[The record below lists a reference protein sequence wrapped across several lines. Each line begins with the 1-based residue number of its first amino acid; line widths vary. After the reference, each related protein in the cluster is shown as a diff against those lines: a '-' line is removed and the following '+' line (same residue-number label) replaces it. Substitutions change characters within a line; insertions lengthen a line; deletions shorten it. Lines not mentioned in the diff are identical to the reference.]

1 LATDNTE
8 DSELLFGS
16 SICERL
22 EKFSKE
28 NKLKSLLDKDTH
40 SGIKRKREHQPTS
53 SNKWL
58 SYKTQKKANTSNGQ
72 FQNNYIQQQPKQKS
86 PKLRQKK
93 SNTQTRTPE
102 AVMQEVRYI
111 EELKQYLKHKVQNFK
126 AGSVR
131 NHVIQWKGVTT
142 DIELLQTISGLY
154 IPANYIST
162 APNKSYPIE
171 K

>member
-1 LATDNTE
+1 VA
-8 DSELLFGS
+8 LLQDP
-16 SICERL
+16 
-22 EKFSKE
+22 KE
-28 NKLKSLLDKDTH
+28 
-40 SGIKRKREHQPTS
+40 
-53 SNKWL
+53 
-58 SYKTQKKANTSNGQ
+58 GQ
-72 FQNNYIQQQPKQKS
+72 HFQWAIPKQLHTTTTKTEKS
-86 PKLRQKK
+86 KITAKK